1 MGLACSSSHGF
12 DQQSA
17 TIECKINYIRAV
29 SDGDVLCTARV
40 IHPGRR
46 TLVVEAD
53 VYQDE
58 KLVAKAQGTFAL
70 ISALRKLRRT
80 FPRARWP
87 DSGTRAALSEWVN
100 PAQKPGDNAS
110 FHFTLVDRPDHPHIG
125 ATDAELL
132 NRRLALLGKHE
143 HLSLLEQCLH
153 GIERECL
160 RVTGEGRLAQTPHP
174 EALGAALTHEQ
185 ITTDYSES
193 LLEFITPALPNPADT
208 LSSLDKI
215 HRFAYSKLGSEYLW
229 SPSMPCPLPAE
240 EDIPIAYY
248 GTSNIGQ
255 LKYVYRKGL
264 ALRYGKTM
272 QCIAGIHY
280 NFSLPEDLWP
290 LLKEAEGF
298 VGTDRDYQSTAY
310 IALIRNFRR
319 YSWLL
324 MYLFGAS
331 PALDAGFLRGRSH
344 QLEVL
349 DADTLYLPYAT
360 SLRMS
365 DLGYQSNAQAGLT
378 PCYND
383 LASYT
388 DSLREAVATPYAPY
402 VEVGTHK
409 DGEWVQLNTNIL
421 QIENEYYSNIRPKRV
436 TYTGER
442 PIQALMAR
450 GIQYIEVRCLDI
462 NPFLPMGID
471 LQESRF
477 LDAFLLYCALND
489 SPLFADNECG
499 NATSNFLSVVKE
511 GRRPGLQLQ
520 RRGESVDMKEWAAEL
535 LEQIAPLAAMLDQS
549 QGINEHSQALD
560 AQLAKV
566 KDSSLT
572 PSAQVLAAMSE
583 RKESFAQF
591 SLHQSQVHAEY
602 FRSEPLKAEEQAR
615 FEELARSS
623 LAQQAELEQNE
634 VGDFDVFVGSYQAS
648 ILAISN

>member
-1 MGLACSSSHGF
+1 MS
-12 DQQSA
+12 
-17 TIECKINYIRAV
+17 
-29 SDGDVLCTARV
+29 
-40 IHPGRR
+40 
-46 TLVVEAD
+46 
-53 VYQDE
+53 
-58 KLVAKAQGTFAL
+58 
-70 ISALRKLRRT
+70 
-80 FPRARWP
+80 
-87 DSGTRAALSEWVN
+87 
-100 PAQKPGDNAS
+100 
-110 FHFTLVDRPDHPHIG
+110 
-125 ATDAELL
+125 ELL
-132 NRRLALLGKHE
+132 NRRLALLGE
-143 HLSLLEQCLH
+143 RDHLSLLEQCLH

-160 RVTGEGRLAQTPHP
+160 RVTSVARLAQTPHP
-174 EALGAALTHEQ
+174 EELGSALTNEQ

-193 LLEFITPALPNPADT
+193 LLEFITPALADPADT
-208 LSSLDKI
+208 LASLDKI
-215 HRFAYSKLGSEYLW
+215 HRFAYSKLGNEYLW

-248 GTSNIGQ
+248 GTSNIGK
-255 LKYVYRKGL
+255 LKYVYRQGL

-280 NFSLPEDLWP
+280 NFSLPESLWP
-290 LLKEAEGF
+290 VLKQAEGF
-298 VGTDRDYQSTAY
+298 VGTDRDYQSLAY
-310 IALIRNFRR
+310 IAMIRNFRR

-344 QLEVL
+344 SLEQF

-383 LASYT
+383 LDSYI
-388 DSLREAVATPYAPY
+388 DSLRKAVATPYAPY
-402 VEVGTHK
+402 VEIGTHK

-450 GIQYIEVRCLDI
+450 GVQYVEARCLDI
-462 NPFLPMGID
+462 NPFLPTGID
-471 LQESRF
+471 LTEARF
-477 LDAFLLYCALND
+477 LDAFLLYCALNE
-489 SPLFADNECG
+489 SPLFENNECG

-520 RRGESVDMKEWAAEL
+520 RRGEAVGLKEWANEL
-535 LEQIAPLAAMLDQS
+535 LEKIAPLAALLDRS
-549 QGINEHSQALD
+549 HGGDSHAKALGE
-560 AQLAKV
+560 QFAKV

-572 PSAQVLAAMSE
+572 PSAQVLASMTE
-583 RKESFAQF
+583 HKESFAQF
-591 SLHQSQVHAEY
+591 SMRQSQAHAEF
-602 FRSEPLKAEEQAR
+602 FRGQPLSKEDQAG
-615 FEELARSS
+615 FEEAARKS
-623 LAQQAELEQNE
+623 LVQQSELEQNE

-648 ILAISN
+648 ILAVSY